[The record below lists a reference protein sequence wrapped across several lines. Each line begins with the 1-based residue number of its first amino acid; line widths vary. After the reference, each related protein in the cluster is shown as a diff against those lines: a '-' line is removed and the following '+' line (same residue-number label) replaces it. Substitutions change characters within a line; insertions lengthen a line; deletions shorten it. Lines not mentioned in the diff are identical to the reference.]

1 MDYTR
6 QLSNELYPGCGAGP
20 SFACSLA
27 VSVGVFQT
35 DELCCCESVECSV
48 RSSVVTS

>member
-6 QLSNELYPGCGAGP
+6 QLSNELYHGCGAEP
-20 SFACSLA
+20 SFARSLA
-27 VSVGVFQT
+27 ASVGVFQT
-35 DELCCCESVECSV
+35 GKLCCCESVECSV